1 LKVRDWKPKS
11 SASGFFSASLAGLA
25 GKLGLG
31 SVIDDNMLEG
41 LEALK
46 DRPLD
51 GLFSIWHP

>member
-1 LKVRDWKPKS
+1 VSGLFQS
-11 SASGFFSASLAGLA
+11 SLTGLA

-31 SVIDDNMLEG
+31 SLIDSSVLEG

-51 GLFSIWHP
+51 GLFSIWQPQ